1 MGGVLWNIG
10 AFIVAL
16 GLLVAVHE
24 FGHFWV
30 ARRCGVKV
38 ERFSI
43 GFGKAIWRRLGKD
56 GTEYVLALIPL
67 GGYVKMLDGRV
78 DELKP
83 GDEQYAFNHKS
94 VWARMAIVAA
104 GPMAN
109 FVFALFALWLMFMIG
124 VPAVKPVVGEVRP
137 ASIVA
142 AAGVEPGMEIVGVG
156 GEETGDW
163 ESVTYA
169 LISHLGDDSVQ
180 LKLKAANTS
189 YAVDKTLQ
197 LAGWKFDPD
206 KESPIGSL
214 GIVPLGGK
222 VLPVV
227 DAVVA
232 ASASEKAG
240 LQAGDRIKRV
250 GDEAITEWAQ
260 FVHQVQQSP
269 RQPLEVTVERAGS
282 ELTLTLT
289 LTPDAK
295 KVRGQLV
302 GFVGLSP
309 QLVPLPDEYRILLQ
323 YGPLQALWQ
332 GAQKTWSL
340 TTLTFDMIGK
350 LIGGIVSL
358 DNLSGPISIA
368 KGAGSSA
375 DYGLVYFLGFL
386 ALISVNLGII
396 NLFPLPVLDG
406 GHLVYFLIEAVT
418 GKPVSGKIQEVGFR
432 IGAAI
437 LMLLMGIALFNDFA
451 RL

>member
-1 MGGVLWNIG
+1 MGGLLWNIG

-78 DELKP
+78 DALKP
-83 GDEQYAFNHKS
+83 GEEVQAFNHKS

-109 FVFALFALWLMFMIG
+109 FVFALFAFWLMFMIG
-124 VPAVKPVVGEVRP
+124 VPSVKPVVGEVRP

-142 AAGVEPGMEIVGVG
+142 EAGILPGMEIVGVG

-227 DAVVA
+227 EAVVPS
-232 ASASEKAG
+232 SASEKAG
-240 LQAGDRIKRV
+240 LQIGDRIKGV
-250 GDEAITEWAQ
+250 DGEAITEWAQ
-260 FVHQVQQSP
+260 FVERVQQSP
-269 RQPLEVTVERAGS
+269 AQPLQVTVERGGS
-282 ELTLTLT
+282 EMTLT
-289 LTPDAK
+289 LTPDGK
-295 KVRGQLV
+295 KVKGQLV

-309 QLVPLPDEYRILLQ
+309 QLVPLPDEYRTLLQ
-323 YGPLQALWQ
+323 YGPLQALWH
-332 GAQKTWSL
+332 GVQKTWSL
-340 TTLTFDMIGK
+340 ITLTFDMIGK

-406 GHLVYFLIEAVT
+406 GHLVYFLIEAIT
-418 GKPVSGKIQEVGFR
+418 GKPVSEKIQEVGFR

>member
-83 GDEQYAFNHKS
+83 GEEAQAFNHKS

-109 FVFALFALWLMFMIG
+109 FVFALFAFWLMFMIG
-124 VPAVKPVVGEVRP
+124 VPSVKPVVGEVRP

-142 AAGVEPGMEIVGVG
+142 EAGILPGMEIVGVG

-227 DAVVA
+227 EAVVPS
-232 ASASEKAG
+232 SASEKAG
-240 LQAGDRIKRV
+240 LQIGDRIKGV
-250 GDEAITEWAQ
+250 DGEAITEWAQ
-260 FVHQVQQSP
+260 FVERVQQSP
-269 RQPLEVTVERAGS
+269 AQPLLVTVERGGS
-282 ELTLTLT
+282 EMTLT
-289 LTPDAK
+289 LTPDGK
-295 KVRGQLV
+295 KVKGQLV

-309 QLVPLPDEYRILLQ
+309 QLVPLPDEYRTLLQ
-323 YGPLQALWQ
+323 YGPLQALWH
-332 GAQKTWSL
+332 GVQKTWSL
-340 TTLTFDMIGK
+340 ITLTFDMIGK

-406 GHLVYFLIEAVT
+406 GHLVYFLIEAIT
-418 GKPVSGKIQEVGFR
+418 GKPVSEKIQEVGFR

>member
-78 DELKP
+78 DALKP
-83 GDEQYAFNHKS
+83 GEEVQAFNHKS

-109 FVFALFALWLMFMIG
+109 FVFALFAFWLMFMIG
-124 VPAVKPVVGEVRP
+124 VPSVKPVVGEVRP

-142 AAGVEPGMEIVGVG
+142 EAGILPGMEIVGVG

-227 DAVVA
+227 EAVVPS
-232 ASASEKAG
+232 SASEKAG
-240 LQAGDRIKRV
+240 LLVGDRIKGV
-250 GDEAITEWAQ
+250 DGQAITEWAQ
-260 FVHQVQQSP
+260 FVERVQQSP
-269 RQPLEVTVERAGS
+269 AQPLQVTVERGGS
-282 ELTLTLT
+282 EMILI
-289 LTPDAK
+289 LTPDGK
-295 KVRGQLV
+295 KVKGQLV

-309 QLVPLPDEYRILLQ
+309 QLVPLPDEYRTLLQ
-323 YGPLQALWQ
+323 YGPLQALWH
-332 GAQKTWSL
+332 GVQKTWSL
-340 TTLTFDMIGK
+340 ITLTFDMIGK

-406 GHLVYFLIEAVT
+406 GHLVYFLIEAIT
-418 GKPVSGKIQEVGFR
+418 GKPVSEKIQEVGFR

>member
-1 MGGVLWNIG
+1 MGALLWNIG

-43 GFGKAIWRRLGKD
+43 GFGKAIWRRIGKD

-83 GDEQYAFNHKS
+83 GEEAQAFNHKS

-109 FVFALFALWLMFMIG
+109 FVFALFAFWLMFMIG
-124 VPAVKPVVGEVRP
+124 VPSVKPVVGEVRP

-142 AAGVEPGMEIVGVG
+142 QAGIEPGMEIVGVG
-156 GEETGDW
+156 DEATGDW

-169 LISHLGDDSVQ
+169 LISHLGDKSVQ
-180 LKLKAANTS
+180 LKLKAPGAS
-189 YAVDKTLQ
+189 YAVDKTLM
-197 LAGWKFDPD
+197 LDSWTFDPD

-227 DAVVA
+227 QAIVPS
-232 ASASEKAG
+232 SASEKAG
-240 LQAGDRIKRV
+240 LQVGDRIKGV
-250 GDEAITEWAQ
+250 GDQAITEWTE
-260 FVHQVQQSP
+260 FVERVQQSP
-269 RQPLEVTVERAGS
+269 EQPLQVTVEREGS
-282 ELTLTLT
+282 DLTLT
-289 LTPDAK
+289 LTPDVK
-295 KVRGQLV
+295 KVRGQMV

-309 QLVPLPDEYRILLQ
+309 QLVPLPDEYRVLLQ
-323 YGPLQALWQ
+323 YGPLQALWH
-332 GAQKTWSL
+332 GVQKTWSL
-340 TTLTFDMIGK
+340 ITLTFDMIGK

-418 GKPVSGKIQEVGFR
+418 GKPVPEKIQEIGFR

>member
-83 GDEQYAFNHKS
+83 GEEAQAFNHKS

-109 FVFALFALWLMFMIG
+109 FVFALFAFWLMFMIG
-124 VPAVKPVVGEVRP
+124 VPSVKPVVGEVRP

-142 AAGVEPGMEIVGVG
+142 EAGILPGMEIVGVG

-227 DAVVA
+227 EAVVPS
-232 ASASEKAG
+232 SASEKAG
-240 LQAGDRIKRV
+240 LQVGDRIKGV
-250 GDEAITEWAQ
+250 DGEAITEWAQ
-260 FVHQVQQSP
+260 FVERVQQSP
-269 RQPLEVTVERAGS
+269 AQPLQVTVERGGS
-282 ELTLTLT
+282 EMTLT
-289 LTPDAK
+289 LTPDGK
-295 KVRGQLV
+295 KVKGQLV

-309 QLVPLPDEYRILLQ
+309 QLVPLPDEYRTLLQ
-323 YGPLQALWQ
+323 YGPLQALWH
-332 GAQKTWSL
+332 GVQKTWSL
-340 TTLTFDMIGK
+340 ITLTFDMIGK

-406 GHLVYFLIEAVT
+406 GHLVYFLIEAIT
-418 GKPVSGKIQEVGFR
+418 GKPVSEKIQEVGFR

>member
-1 MGGVLWNIG
+1 MGGLLWNIG

-83 GDEQYAFNHKS
+83 GEEAQAFNHKS

-109 FVFALFALWLMFMIG
+109 FVFALFAFWLMFMIG
-124 VPAVKPVVGEVRP
+124 VPSVKPVVGEVRP

-142 AAGVEPGMEIVGVG
+142 EAGILPGMEIVGVG

-163 ESVTYA
+163 ESATYA

-227 DAVVA
+227 EAVVPS
-232 ASASEKAG
+232 SASEKAG
-240 LQAGDRIKRV
+240 LQIGDRIKGV
-250 GDEAITEWAQ
+250 DGEAITEWAQ
-260 FVHQVQQSP
+260 FVERVQQSP
-269 RQPLEVTVERAGS
+269 AQPLQVTVERGGS
-282 ELTLTLT
+282 EMTLT
-289 LTPDAK
+289 LTPDGK
-295 KVRGQLV
+295 KVKGQLV

-309 QLVPLPDEYRILLQ
+309 QLVPLPDEYRTLLQ
-323 YGPLQALWQ
+323 YGPLQALWH
-332 GAQKTWSL
+332 GVQKTWSL
-340 TTLTFDMIGK
+340 ITLTFDMIGK

-406 GHLVYFLIEAVT
+406 GHLVYFLIEAIT
-418 GKPVSGKIQEVGFR
+418 GKPVSEKIQEVGFR

>member
-83 GDEQYAFNHKS
+83 GEEAQAFNHKS

-109 FVFALFALWLMFMIG
+109 FVFALFAFWLMFMIG
-124 VPAVKPVVGEVRP
+124 VPSVKPVVGEVRP

-142 AAGVEPGMEIVGVG
+142 EAGILPGMEIVGVG

-197 LAGWKFDPD
+197 LASWKFDPD

-227 DAVVA
+227 EAVVPS
-232 ASASEKAG
+232 SASEKAG
-240 LQAGDRIKRV
+240 LQVGDRIKGV
-250 GDEAITEWAQ
+250 DGEAITEWAQ
-260 FVHQVQQSP
+260 FVERVQQSP
-269 RQPLEVTVERAGS
+269 AQPLQVTVERGGS
-282 ELTLTLT
+282 EMTLT
-289 LTPDAK
+289 LTPDGK
-295 KVRGQLV
+295 KVKGQLV

-309 QLVPLPDEYRILLQ
+309 QLVPLPDEYRTLLQ
-323 YGPLQALWQ
+323 YGPLQALWH
-332 GAQKTWSL
+332 GVQKTWSL
-340 TTLTFDMIGK
+340 ITLTFDMIGK

-406 GHLVYFLIEAVT
+406 GHLVYFLIEAIT
-418 GKPVSGKIQEVGFR
+418 GKPVSEKIQEVGFR

>member
-83 GDEQYAFNHKS
+83 GEEAQAFNHKS

-109 FVFALFALWLMFMIG
+109 FVFALFAFWLMFMIG
-124 VPAVKPVVGEVRP
+124 VPSVKPVVGEVRP

-142 AAGVEPGMEIVGVG
+142 EAGILPGMEIVGVG

-227 DAVVA
+227 EAVVPS
-232 ASASEKAG
+232 SASEKAG
-240 LQAGDRIKRV
+240 LQVGDRIKGV
-250 GDEAITEWAQ
+250 DGEAITEWAQ
-260 FVHQVQQSP
+260 FVERVQQSP
-269 RQPLEVTVERAGS
+269 AQPLQVTVERGGS
-282 ELTLTLT
+282 EMTLT
-289 LTPDAK
+289 LTPDGK
-295 KVRGQLV
+295 KVKGQRV

-309 QLVPLPDEYRILLQ
+309 QLVPLPDDYRTLLQ
-323 YGPLQALWQ
+323 YGPLQALWH
-332 GAQKTWSL
+332 GVQKTWSL
-340 TTLTFDMIGK
+340 ITLTFDMIGK

-406 GHLVYFLIEAVT
+406 GHLVYFLIEAIT
-418 GKPVSGKIQEVGFR
+418 GKPVSEKIQEVGFR

>member
-1 MGGVLWNIG
+1 MGGLLWNIG

-78 DELKP
+78 DELKQ
-83 GDEQYAFNHKS
+83 GEEAQAFNHKS

-109 FVFALFALWLMFMIG
+109 FVFALFAFWLMFMIG
-124 VPAVKPVVGEVRP
+124 VPSVKPVVGEVRP

-142 AAGVEPGMEIVGVG
+142 EAGILPGMEIVGVG

-227 DAVVA
+227 EAVVPS
-232 ASASEKAG
+232 SASEKAG
-240 LQAGDRIKRV
+240 LQVGDRIKGV
-250 GDEAITEWAQ
+250 DGEAITEWAQ
-260 FVHQVQQSP
+260 FVERVQQSP
-269 RQPLEVTVERAGS
+269 AQPLQVTVERGGS
-282 ELTLTLT
+282 EMTLT
-289 LTPDAK
+289 LTPDGK
-295 KVRGQLV
+295 KVKGQLV

-309 QLVPLPDEYRILLQ
+309 QLVPLPDEYRTLLQ
-323 YGPLQALWQ
+323 YGPLQALWH
-332 GAQKTWSL
+332 GVQKTWSL
-340 TTLTFDMIGK
+340 ITLTFDMIGK

-406 GHLVYFLIEAVT
+406 GHLVYFLIEAIT
-418 GKPVSGKIQEVGFR
+418 GKPVSEKIQEVGFR

>member
-1 MGGVLWNIG
+1 MGALLWNIG

-43 GFGKAIWRRLGKD
+43 GFGKAIWRRIGKD

-83 GDEQYAFNHKS
+83 GEEAQAFNHKS

-109 FVFALFALWLMFMIG
+109 FVFALFAFWLMFMIG
-124 VPAVKPVVGEVRP
+124 VPSVKPVVGEVRP

-142 AAGVEPGMEIVGVG
+142 QAGIAPGMEIVGVG
-156 GEETGDW
+156 DEATGDW

-169 LISHLGDDSVQ
+169 LISHLGDKSVQ
-180 LKLKAANTS
+180 LKLKAPGAS
-189 YAVDKTLQ
+189 YAVDKTLM
-197 LAGWKFDPD
+197 LDSWTFDPD

-227 DAVVA
+227 QAIVPS
-232 ASASEKAG
+232 SASEKAG
-240 LQAGDRIKRV
+240 LQVGDRIKGV
-250 GDEAITEWAQ
+250 GDQAITEWTE
-260 FVHQVQQSP
+260 FVERVQQSP
-269 RQPLEVTVERAGS
+269 EQPLQVTVEREGS
-282 ELTLTLT
+282 DLTLT
-289 LTPDAK
+289 LTPDVK

-309 QLVPLPDEYRILLQ
+309 QLVPLPDEYRVLLQ
-323 YGPLQALWQ
+323 YGPLQALWH
-332 GAQKTWSL
+332 GVQKTWSL
-340 TTLTFDMIGK
+340 ITLTFDMFGK

-418 GKPVSGKIQEVGFR
+418 GKPVPEKIQEIGFR

>member
-1 MGGVLWNIG
+1 MGGLLWNIG

-83 GDEQYAFNHKS
+83 GEEAQAFNHKS

-109 FVFALFALWLMFMIG
+109 FVFALFAFWLMFMIG
-124 VPAVKPVVGEVRP
+124 VPSVKPVVGEVRP

-142 AAGVEPGMEIVGVG
+142 EAGILPGMEIVGVG

-169 LISHLGDDSVQ
+169 LISHLGDDSVK

-227 DAVVA
+227 EAVVPS
-232 ASASEKAG
+232 SASEKAG
-240 LQAGDRIKRV
+240 LQIGDRIKGV
-250 GDEAITEWAQ
+250 DGEAITEWAQ
-260 FVHQVQQSP
+260 FVERVQQSP
-269 RQPLEVTVERAGS
+269 AQPLQVTVERGGS
-282 ELTLTLT
+282 EMTLT
-289 LTPDAK
+289 LTPDGK
-295 KVRGQLV
+295 KVKGQLV

-309 QLVPLPDEYRILLQ
+309 QLVPLPDEYRTLLQ
-323 YGPLQALWQ
+323 YGPLQALWH
-332 GAQKTWSL
+332 GVHKTWSL
-340 TTLTFDMIGK
+340 ITLTFDMIGK

-406 GHLVYFLIEAVT
+406 GHLVYFLIEAIT
-418 GKPVSGKIQEVGFR
+418 GKPVSEKIQEVGFR

>member
-10 AFIVAL
+10 AFVVAL

-109 FVFALFALWLMFMIG
+109 FVFALVALWLMFMIG
-124 VPAVKPVVGEVRP
+124 VPAVKPVIGEVRP

-142 AAGVEPGMEIVGVG
+142 EAGILPGMEIVGVG
-156 GEETGDW
+156 DEQTGDW

-169 LISHLGDDSVQ
+169 LLSHLGDQSVT
-180 LKLKAANTS
+180 LKVKAPQTS
-189 YAVDKTLQ
+189 YATDKNLS
-197 LAGWKFDPD
+197 LDNWKFDPD
-206 KESPIGSL
+206 RESPIGSL

-227 DAVVA
+227 SAVVA
-232 ASASEKAG
+232 KSASEKAG
-240 LQAGDRIKRV
+240 LQVGDRIKRV
-250 GDEAITEWAQ
+250 GEQEITEWAQ
-260 FVHQVQQSP
+260 FVELVQHAPGAPLQV
-269 RQPLEVTVERAGS
+269 VVERNNCD
-282 ELTLTLT
+282 LDVT
-289 LTPDAK
+289 LTPDTRK
-295 KVRGQLV
+295 MQGKLV

-340 TTLTFDMIGK
+340 ITLTFDMIGK
-350 LIGGIVSL
+350 LVAGIVSL

-375 DYGLVYFLGFL
+375 DYGLVYFLSFL

-406 GHLVYFLIEAVT
+406 GHVVYFLIEAVT
-418 GKPVSGKIQEVGFR
+418 GKPVSERIQEVGFR

>member
-83 GDEQYAFNHKS
+83 GEEAQAFNHKS

-109 FVFALFALWLMFMIG
+109 FVFALFAFWLMFMIG
-124 VPAVKPVVGEVRP
+124 VPSVKPVVGEVRP

-142 AAGVEPGMEIVGVG
+142 EAGILPGMEIVGVG
-156 GEETGDW
+156 GEETGGW

-227 DAVVA
+227 EAVVPS
-232 ASASEKAG
+232 SASEKAG
-240 LQAGDRIKRV
+240 LQIGDRIKGV
-250 GDEAITEWAQ
+250 DGEAITEWAQ
-260 FVHQVQQSP
+260 FVERVQQSP
-269 RQPLEVTVERAGS
+269 AQPLQVTVERGGS
-282 ELTLTLT
+282 EMTLT
-289 LTPDAK
+289 LTPDGK
-295 KVRGQLV
+295 KVKGQLV

-309 QLVPLPDEYRILLQ
+309 QLVPLPDEYRTLLQ
-323 YGPLQALWQ
+323 YGPLQALWH
-332 GAQKTWSL
+332 GVQKTWSL
-340 TTLTFDMIGK
+340 ITLTFDMIGK

-406 GHLVYFLIEAVT
+406 GHLVYFLIEAIT
-418 GKPVSGKIQEVGFR
+418 GKPVSEKIQEVGFR

>member
-1 MGGVLWNIG
+1 MGGLLWNIG

-83 GDEQYAFNHKS
+83 GEEAQAFNHKS
-94 VWARMAIVAA
+94 VWARMAIVTA

-109 FVFALFALWLMFMIG
+109 FVFALFAFWLMFMIG
-124 VPAVKPVVGEVRP
+124 VPSVKPVVGEVRP

-142 AAGVEPGMEIVGVG
+142 EAGILPGMEIVGVG

-227 DAVVA
+227 EAVVPS
-232 ASASEKAG
+232 SASEKAG
-240 LQAGDRIKRV
+240 LQVGDRIKGV
-250 GDEAITEWAQ
+250 DGEAITEWAQ
-260 FVHQVQQSP
+260 FVERVQQSP
-269 RQPLEVTVERAGS
+269 AQPLQVTVERGGS
-282 ELTLTLT
+282 EMTLT
-289 LTPDAK
+289 LTPDGK
-295 KVRGQLV
+295 KVKGQLV

-309 QLVPLPDEYRILLQ
+309 QLVPLPDEYRTLLQ
-323 YGPLQALWQ
+323 YGPLQALWH
-332 GAQKTWSL
+332 GVQKTWSL
-340 TTLTFDMIGK
+340 ITLTFDMIGK

-406 GHLVYFLIEAVT
+406 GHLVYFLIEAIT
-418 GKPVSGKIQEVGFR
+418 GKPVSEKIQEVGFR

>member
-124 VPAVKPVVGEVRP
+124 VPAVKPVIGEVRP

-142 AAGVEPGMEIVGVG
+142 EAGILPGMEIVGVG
-156 GEETGDW
+156 DEQTGDW

-169 LISHLGDDSVQ
+169 LLSHLGDQSVT
-180 LKLKAANTS
+180 LKVKAPQTS
-189 YAVDKTLQ
+189 YATDKNLS
-197 LAGWKFDPD
+197 LDSWKFDPD
-206 KESPIGSL
+206 RESPIGSL

-227 DAVVA
+227 SAVVA
-232 ASASEKAG
+232 KSASEKAG
-240 LQAGDRIKRV
+240 LQVGDRIKRV
-250 GDEAITEWAQ
+250 GEQEITEWAQ
-260 FVHQVQQSP
+260 FVELVQHAPGAQLQV
-269 RQPLEVTVERAGS
+269 VVERNNS
-282 ELTLTLT
+282 DLDVT
-289 LTPDAK
+289 LTPDTR
-295 KVRGQLV
+295 KVQGKLV

-340 TTLTFDMIGK
+340 ITLTFDMIGK
-350 LIGGIVSL
+350 LVAGIVSL

-375 DYGLVYFLGFL
+375 DYGLVYFLSFL

-418 GKPVSGKIQEVGFR
+418 GKPVSERIQEVGFR

>member
-83 GDEQYAFNHKS
+83 GEEAQAFNHKS

-109 FVFALFALWLMFMIG
+109 FVFALFAFWLMFMIG
-124 VPAVKPVVGEVRP
+124 VPSVKPVVGEVRP

-142 AAGVEPGMEIVGVG
+142 EAGIEPGMEIVGVG

-227 DAVVA
+227 EAVVPS
-232 ASASEKAG
+232 SASEKAG
-240 LQAGDRIKRV
+240 LQIGDRIKGV
-250 GDEAITEWAQ
+250 DGEAITEWAQ
-260 FVHQVQQSP
+260 FVERVQQSP
-269 RQPLEVTVERAGS
+269 AQPLQVTVERGGS
-282 ELTLTLT
+282 EMTLT
-289 LTPDAK
+289 LTPDGK
-295 KVRGQLV
+295 KVKGQLV

-309 QLVPLPDEYRILLQ
+309 QLVPLPDEYRTLLQ
-323 YGPLQALWQ
+323 YGPLQALWH
-332 GAQKTWSL
+332 GVQKTWSL
-340 TTLTFDMIGK
+340 ITLTFDMIGK

-406 GHLVYFLIEAVT
+406 GHLVYFLIEAIT
-418 GKPVSGKIQEVGFR
+418 GKPVSEKIQEVGFR

>member
-83 GDEQYAFNHKS
+83 GEEAQAFNHKS

-109 FVFALFALWLMFMIG
+109 FVFALFAFWLMFMIG
-124 VPAVKPVVGEVRP
+124 VPSVKPVVGEVRP

-142 AAGVEPGMEIVGVG
+142 EAGILPGMEIVGVG

-227 DAVVA
+227 EAVVPS
-232 ASASEKAG
+232 SASEKAG
-240 LQAGDRIKRV
+240 LQIGDRIMGV
-250 GDEAITEWAQ
+250 DGEAITEWAQ
-260 FVHQVQQSP
+260 FVERVQQSP
-269 RQPLEVTVERAGS
+269 AQPLQVTVERGGS
-282 ELTLTLT
+282 EMTLT
-289 LTPDAK
+289 LTPDGK
-295 KVRGQLV
+295 KVKGQLV

-309 QLVPLPDEYRILLQ
+309 QLVPLPDEYRTLLQ
-323 YGPLQALWQ
+323 YGPLQALWH
-332 GAQKTWSL
+332 GVQKTWSL
-340 TTLTFDMIGK
+340 ITLTFDMIGK

-418 GKPVSGKIQEVGFR
+418 GKPVSEKIQEVGFR

>member
-1 MGGVLWNIG
+1 MGGLLWNIG

-83 GDEQYAFNHKS
+83 GEEAQAFNHKS

-109 FVFALFALWLMFMIG
+109 FVFALFAFWLMFMIG
-124 VPAVKPVVGEVRP
+124 VPSVKPVVGEVRP

-142 AAGVEPGMEIVGVG
+142 EAGIQPGMEIVGVG

-227 DAVVA
+227 EAVVPS
-232 ASASEKAG
+232 SASEKAG
-240 LQAGDRIKRV
+240 LQIGDRIKGV
-250 GDEAITEWAQ
+250 DGEAITEWAQ
-260 FVHQVQQSP
+260 FVERVQQSP
-269 RQPLEVTVERAGS
+269 AQPLQVTVERGGS
-282 ELTLTLT
+282 EMTLT
-289 LTPDAK
+289 LTPDGK
-295 KVRGQLV
+295 KVKGQLV

-309 QLVPLPDEYRILLQ
+309 QLVPLPDEYRTLLQ
-323 YGPLQALWQ
+323 YGPLQALWH
-332 GAQKTWSL
+332 GVQKTWSL
-340 TTLTFDMIGK
+340 ITLTFDMIGK

-406 GHLVYFLIEAVT
+406 GHLVYFLIEAIT
-418 GKPVSGKIQEVGFR
+418 GKPVSEKIQEVGFR

>member
-1 MGGVLWNIG
+1 MGGLLWNIG

-83 GDEQYAFNHKS
+83 GEEAQAFNHKS

-109 FVFALFALWLMFMIG
+109 FVFALFAFWLMFMIG
-124 VPAVKPVVGEVRP
+124 VPSVKPVVGEVRP

-142 AAGVEPGMEIVGVG
+142 EAGILPGMEIVGVG

-227 DAVVA
+227 EAVVPS
-232 ASASEKAG
+232 SASEKAG
-240 LQAGDRIKRV
+240 LQIGDRIKGV
-250 GDEAITEWAQ
+250 DGEAITEWAQ
-260 FVHQVQQSP
+260 FVERVQQSP
-269 RQPLEVTVERAGS
+269 AQPLQVTVERGGS
-282 ELTLTLT
+282 KMTLT
-289 LTPDAK
+289 LTPDGK
-295 KVRGQLV
+295 KVKGQLV

-309 QLVPLPDEYRILLQ
+309 QLVPLPDEYRTLLQ
-323 YGPLQALWQ
+323 YGPLQALWH
-332 GAQKTWSL
+332 GVQKTWSL
-340 TTLTFDMIGK
+340 ITLTFDMIGK

-406 GHLVYFLIEAVT
+406 GHLVYFLIEAIT
-418 GKPVSGKIQEVGFR
+418 GKPVSEKIQEVGFR

>member
-83 GDEQYAFNHKS
+83 GEEAQAFNHKS

-109 FVFALFALWLMFMIG
+109 FVFALFAFWLMFMIG
-124 VPAVKPVVGEVRP
+124 VPSVKPVVGEVRP

-142 AAGVEPGMEIVGVG
+142 EAGILPGMEIVGVG

-227 DAVVA
+227 EAVVPS
-232 ASASEKAG
+232 SASEKAG
-240 LQAGDRIKRV
+240 LQIGDRIKGV
-250 GDEAITEWAQ
+250 DGEAITEWAQ
-260 FVHQVQQSP
+260 FVERVQQSP
-269 RQPLEVTVERAGS
+269 AQPLQVTVERRGS
-282 ELTLTLT
+282 EMTLT
-289 LTPDAK
+289 LTPDGK
-295 KVRGQLV
+295 KVKGQLV

-309 QLVPLPDEYRILLQ
+309 QLVPLPDEYRTLLQ
-323 YGPLQALWQ
+323 YGPLQALWH
-332 GAQKTWSL
+332 GVQKTWSL
-340 TTLTFDMIGK
+340 ITLTFDMIGK

-406 GHLVYFLIEAVT
+406 GHLVYFLIEAIT
-418 GKPVSGKIQEVGFR
+418 GKPVSEKIQEVGFR

>member
-10 AFIVAL
+10 AFVVAL

-124 VPAVKPVVGEVRP
+124 VPAVKPVIGEVRP

-142 AAGVEPGMEIVGVG
+142 EAGIQPGMEIVGVG
-156 GEETGDW
+156 DEQTGDW

-169 LISHLGDDSVQ
+169 LLSHLGDQSVT
-180 LKLKAANTS
+180 LKVKAPQTS
-189 YAVDKTLQ
+189 YATDKNLS
-197 LAGWKFDPD
+197 LDNWKFDPD
-206 KESPIGSL
+206 RESPIGSL

-227 DAVVA
+227 SAVVA
-232 ASASEKAG
+232 KSASEKAG
-240 LQAGDRIKRV
+240 LQVGDRIKRV
-250 GDEAITEWAQ
+250 GEQEITEWAQ
-260 FVHQVQQSP
+260 FVELVQHAPGAPLQV
-269 RQPLEVTVERAGS
+269 VVERNNRD
-282 ELTLTLT
+282 LDVT
-289 LTPDAK
+289 LTPDTR
-295 KVRGQLV
+295 KVQGKLV

-340 TTLTFDMIGK
+340 ITLTFDMIGK
-350 LIGGIVSL
+350 LVAGIVSL

-375 DYGLVYFLGFL
+375 DYGLVYFLSFL

-418 GKPVSGKIQEVGFR
+418 GKPVSERIQEVGFR

>member
-1 MGGVLWNIG
+1 MGGILWNIG
-10 AFIVAL
+10 AFAVAL

-43 GFGKAIWRRLGKD
+43 GFGKTIWRRIGKD

-83 GDEQYAFNHKS
+83 GDEQHAFNHKS

-109 FVFALFALWLMFMIG
+109 FVFALFALWLMFLIG
-124 VPAVKPVVGEVRP
+124 VPSVKPVIDEVRP

-142 AAGVEPGMEIVGVG
+142 HAGVIPGMEIVGVG
-156 GEETGDW
+156 DAQTGNW

-169 LISHLGDDSVQ
+169 LLSHLGDKSV
-180 LKLKAANTS
+180 
-189 YAVDKTLQ
+189 TLALQ
-197 LAGWKFDPD
+197 TPYTGDVTRKVLSLENWRFDPD
-206 KESPIGSL
+206 KESPISSL
-214 GIVPLGGK
+214 GIVPLTGK

-227 DAVVA
+227 AAVVA
-232 ASASEKAG
+232 NSASAKAG
-240 LQAGDRIKRV
+240 FAVGDRIKQV
-250 GDEAITEWAQ
+250 GDKPISSWFE
-260 FVHQVQQSP
+260 FVGLVQQAP
-269 RQPLEVTVERAGS
+269 NTPLPVVVLRNHS
-282 ELTLTLT
+282 ELSLT
-289 LTPDAK
+289 LTPDSK
-295 KVRGQLV
+295 TVQGKVV

-309 QLVPLPDEYRILLQ
+309 QVVPLPDKYRILLQ
-323 YGPLQALWQ
+323 YGPLDALWQ
-332 GAQKTWSL
+332 SANKTWSL
-340 TTLTFDMIGK
+340 ITLTFDMIGK
-350 LIGGIVSL
+350 LVVGIVSL

-375 DYGLVYFLGFL
+375 EYGLVYFLSFL

-396 NLFPLPVLDG
+396 NLIPLPVLDG

-418 GKPVSGKIQEVGFR
+418 GKPVPEKIQEVAFR
-432 IGAAI
+432 IGTAI

>member
-43 GFGKAIWRRLGKD
+43 GFGKAIWRRMGKD

-83 GDEQYAFNHKS
+83 GEEAQAFNHKS

-109 FVFALFALWLMFMIG
+109 FVFALFAFWLMFMIG
-124 VPAVKPVVGEVRP
+124 VPSVKPIVGEVRTD
-137 ASIVA
+137 SIA
-142 AAGVEPGMEIVGVG
+142 AEAGLLPGMQIVEVG
-156 GEETGDW
+156 GEPTGDW
-163 ESVTYA
+163 ESIVYA

-180 LKLKAANTS
+180 LKLTEPKSSYTS
-189 YAVDKTLQ
+189 DKTLE
-197 LAGWKFDPD
+197 LKSWTFDPD
-206 KESPIGSL
+206 KESPIVSL
-214 GIVPLGGK
+214 GIIPLGAK

-227 DAVVA
+227 ADVVPG
-232 ASASEKAG
+232 SASDTAG
-240 LQAGDRIKRV
+240 MRKGDKILALDGEPLTDWVAFV
-250 GDEAITEWAQ
+250 GK
-260 FVHQVQQSP
+260 VQSSP
-269 RQPLEVTVERAGS
+269 EQPLQLTIERDGS
-282 ELTLTLT
+282 EQNIT
-289 LTPDAK
+289 LTPHAK
-295 KVRGQLV
+295 EVKGKAV

-309 QLVPLPDEYRILLQ
+309 QVVPLPDEYRILLQ
-323 YGPLQALWQ
+323 YGPLDALWQ
-332 GAQKTWSL
+332 GMHKTWSL
-340 TTLTFDMIGK
+340 ITLTFDMIGK

-368 KGAGSSA
+368 KGAGNSA

-418 GKPVSGKIQEVGFR
+418 GKPVSEKIQEVGFR

>member
-43 GFGKAIWRRLGKD
+43 GFGKAIWRRMGKD

-83 GDEQYAFNHKS
+83 GEEAQAFNHKS

-109 FVFALFALWLMFMIG
+109 FVFALFAFWLMFMIG
-124 VPAVKPVVGEVRP
+124 VPSVKPIVGEVRSH
-137 ASIVA
+137 SIA
-142 AAGVEPGMEIVGVG
+142 AEAGLLPGMQIVEVG
-156 GEETGDW
+156 GEPTGDW
-163 ESVTYA
+163 ESIVYA

-180 LKLKAANTS
+180 LKLTEPKSS
-189 YAVDKTLQ
+189 YASDKTLE
-197 LAGWKFDPD
+197 LKSWTFDPD
-206 KESPIGSL
+206 KESPIVSL
-214 GIVPLGGK
+214 GIIPLGAK

-227 DAVVA
+227 AEVVPDS
-232 ASASEKAG
+232 ASATAG
-240 LQAGDRIKRV
+240 MRKGDKILALD
-250 GDEAITEWAQ
+250 G
-260 FVHQVQQSP
+260 
-269 RQPLEVTVERAGS
+269 QPLTDWVAFVGKVQSSPDQPLQLTIERDGREQS
-282 ELTLTLT
+282 IT
-289 LTPDAK
+289 LTPHAK
-295 KVRGQLV
+295 EVKGKAV

-309 QLVPLPDEYRILLQ
+309 QVVPLPDEYRILLQ
-323 YGPLQALWQ
+323 YGPLDALWQ
-332 GAQKTWSL
+332 GMHKTWSL
-340 TTLTFDMIGK
+340 ITLTFDMIGK

-368 KGAGSSA
+368 KGAGNSA

-418 GKPVSGKIQEVGFR
+418 GKPVSEKIQEVGFR

>member
-43 GFGKAIWRRLGKD
+43 GFGKAIWRRVGKD

-83 GDEQYAFNHKS
+83 GDEQFAFNHKS

-142 AAGVEPGMEIVGVG
+142 AAGIEPGMEIVGVG
-156 GEETGDW
+156 DKVTGDW

-197 LAGWKFDPD
+197 LDGWQFDPD

-214 GIVPLGGK
+214 GVVPLGGK

-227 DAVVA
+227 EAIVPK
-232 ASASEKAG
+232 SASEKAG
-240 LQAGDRIKRV
+240 IQVGDRIKRV
-250 GDEAITEWAQ
+250 GEQEVTEWAQ

-269 RQPLEVTVERAGS
+269 EQPLPVVVERAGS

-289 LTPDAK
+289 PDVK

-418 GKPVSGKIQEVGFR
+418 GKPVSDKIQEVGFR

>member
-1 MGGVLWNIG
+1 MGGLLWNIG

-83 GDEQYAFNHKS
+83 GEEAQAFNHKS

-109 FVFALFALWLMFMIG
+109 FVFALFAFWLMFMIG
-124 VPAVKPVVGEVRP
+124 VPSVKPVVGEVRP

-142 AAGVEPGMEIVGVG
+142 EAGILPGMEIVGVG

-227 DAVVA
+227 EAVVPS
-232 ASASEKAG
+232 SASEKAG
-240 LQAGDRIKRV
+240 LQVGDRIKGV
-250 GDEAITEWAQ
+250 DGEAITEWAQ
-260 FVHQVQQSP
+260 FVERVQQSP
-269 RQPLEVTVERAGS
+269 AQPLQVTVERGGS
-282 ELTLTLT
+282 EMTLT
-289 LTPDAK
+289 LTPDGK
-295 KVRGQLV
+295 KVKGQRV

-309 QLVPLPDEYRILLQ
+309 QLVPLPDEYRTLLH
-323 YGPLQALWQ
+323 YGPLQALWH
-332 GAQKTWSL
+332 GVQKTWSL
-340 TTLTFDMIGK
+340 ITLTFDMIGK

-406 GHLVYFLIEAVT
+406 GHLVYFLIEAIT
-418 GKPVSGKIQEVGFR
+418 GKPVSEKIQEVGFR

>member
-1 MGGVLWNIG
+1 MGGLLWNIG

-43 GFGKAIWRRLGKD
+43 GFGKAIWRRLGKN

-83 GDEQYAFNHKS
+83 GEEAQAFNHKS

-109 FVFALFALWLMFMIG
+109 FVFALFAFWLMFMIG
-124 VPAVKPVVGEVRP
+124 VPSVKPVVGEVRP

-142 AAGVEPGMEIVGVG
+142 EAGILPGMEIVGVG

-227 DAVVA
+227 EAVVPS
-232 ASASEKAG
+232 SASEKAG
-240 LQAGDRIKRV
+240 LQIGDRIKGV
-250 GDEAITEWAQ
+250 DGEAITEWAQ
-260 FVHQVQQSP
+260 FVERVQQSP
-269 RQPLEVTVERAGS
+269 AQPLQVTVERGGS
-282 ELTLTLT
+282 EMTLT
-289 LTPDAK
+289 LTPDGK
-295 KVRGQLV
+295 KVKGQLV

-309 QLVPLPDEYRILLQ
+309 QLVPLPDEYRTLLQ
-323 YGPLQALWQ
+323 YGPLQALWH
-332 GAQKTWSL
+332 GVQKTWSL
-340 TTLTFDMIGK
+340 ITLTFDMIGK

-406 GHLVYFLIEAVT
+406 GHLVYFLIEAIT
-418 GKPVSGKIQEVGFR
+418 GKPVSEKIQEVGFR

>member
-78 DELKP
+78 DALKP
-83 GDEQYAFNHKS
+83 GEEVQAFNHKS

-109 FVFALFALWLMFMIG
+109 FVFALFAFWLMFMIG
-124 VPAVKPVVGEVRP
+124 VPSVKPVVGEVRP

-142 AAGVEPGMEIVGVG
+142 EAGILPGMEIVGVG

-227 DAVVA
+227 EAVVPS
-232 ASASEKAG
+232 SASEKAG
-240 LQAGDRIKRV
+240 LQIGDRIKGV
-250 GDEAITEWAQ
+250 DGEAITEWAQ
-260 FVHQVQQSP
+260 FVERVQQSP
-269 RQPLEVTVERAGS
+269 AQPLQVTVERGGS
-282 ELTLTLT
+282 EMTLTLP
-289 LTPDAK
+289 PDGK
-295 KVRGQLV
+295 KVKGQLV

-309 QLVPLPDEYRILLQ
+309 QLVPLPDEYRTLLQ
-323 YGPLQALWQ
+323 YGPLQALWH
-332 GAQKTWSL
+332 GVQKTWSL
-340 TTLTFDMIGK
+340 ITLTFDMIGK

-406 GHLVYFLIEAVT
+406 GHLVYFLIEAIT
-418 GKPVSGKIQEVGFR
+418 GKPVSEKIQEVGFR

>member
-83 GDEQYAFNHKS
+83 GEEAQAFNHKS

-109 FVFALFALWLMFMIG
+109 FVFALFAFWLMFMIG
-124 VPAVKPVVGEVRP
+124 VPSVKPVVGEVRP

-142 AAGVEPGMEIVGVG
+142 EAGILPGMEIVGVG

-163 ESVTYA
+163 ESVIYA

-227 DAVVA
+227 EAVVPS
-232 ASASEKAG
+232 SASEKAG
-240 LQAGDRIKRV
+240 LQIGDRIKGV
-250 GDEAITEWAQ
+250 DGEAITEWAQ
-260 FVHQVQQSP
+260 FVERVQQSP
-269 RQPLEVTVERAGS
+269 AQPLQVTVERGGS
-282 ELTLTLT
+282 EMILI
-289 LTPDAK
+289 LTPDGK
-295 KVRGQLV
+295 KVKGQLV

-309 QLVPLPDEYRILLQ
+309 QLVPLPDEYRTLLQ
-323 YGPLQALWQ
+323 YGPLQALWH
-332 GAQKTWSL
+332 GVQKTWSL
-340 TTLTFDMIGK
+340 ITLTFDMIGK

-406 GHLVYFLIEAVT
+406 GHLVYFLIEAIT
-418 GKPVSGKIQEVGFR
+418 GKPVSEKIQEVGFR

>member
-1 MGGVLWNIG
+1 MGGLLWNIG

-83 GDEQYAFNHKS
+83 GEEAQAFNHKS

-109 FVFALFALWLMFMIG
+109 FVFALFAFWLMFMIG
-124 VPAVKPVVGEVRP
+124 VPSVKPVVGEVRP

-142 AAGVEPGMEIVGVG
+142 EAGILPGMEIVGVG

-169 LISHLGDDSVQ
+169 LISHLGDDSVK

-227 DAVVA
+227 EAVVPS
-232 ASASEKAG
+232 SASEKAG
-240 LQAGDRIKRV
+240 LQIGDRIKGV
-250 GDEAITEWAQ
+250 DGEAITEWAQ
-260 FVHQVQQSP
+260 FVERVQQSP
-269 RQPLEVTVERAGS
+269 AQPLQVTVERRGS
-282 ELTLTLT
+282 EMTLT
-289 LTPDAK
+289 LTPDGK
-295 KVRGQLV
+295 KVKGQLV

-309 QLVPLPDEYRILLQ
+309 QLVPLPDEYRTLLQ
-323 YGPLQALWQ
+323 YGPLQALWH
-332 GAQKTWSL
+332 GVQKTWSL
-340 TTLTFDMIGK
+340 ITLTFDMIGK

-406 GHLVYFLIEAVT
+406 GHLVYFLIEAIT
-418 GKPVSGKIQEVGFR
+418 GKPVSEKIQEVGFR

>member
-1 MGGVLWNIG
+1 MGALLWNIG

-43 GFGKAIWRRLGKD
+43 GFGKAIWRRIGKD
-56 GTEYVLALIPL
+56 GTEYVLALIQL

-83 GDEQYAFNHKS
+83 GEEAQAFNHKS

-109 FVFALFALWLMFMIG
+109 FVFALFAFWLMFMIG
-124 VPAVKPVVGEVRP
+124 VPSVKPVVGEVRP

-142 AAGVEPGMEIVGVG
+142 QAGIEPGMEIVGVG
-156 GEETGDW
+156 DEATGDW

-169 LISHLGDDSVQ
+169 LISHLGDKSVQ
-180 LKLKAANTS
+180 LKLKALGAS
-189 YAVDKTLQ
+189 YAVDKTLM
-197 LAGWKFDPD
+197 LDSWTFDPD

-227 DAVVA
+227 QAIVPS
-232 ASASEKAG
+232 SASEKAG
-240 LQAGDRIKRV
+240 LQVGDRIKGV
-250 GDEAITEWAQ
+250 GDQAITEWTE
-260 FVHQVQQSP
+260 FVERVQQSP
-269 RQPLEVTVERAGS
+269 EQPLQVTVERGGS
-282 ELTLTLT
+282 DLTLT
-289 LTPDAK
+289 LTPDVK

-309 QLVPLPDEYRILLQ
+309 QLVPLPDEYRVLLQ
-323 YGPLQALWQ
+323 YGPLQALWH
-332 GAQKTWSL
+332 GVQKTWSL
-340 TTLTFDMIGK
+340 ITLTFDMIGK

-418 GKPVSGKIQEVGFR
+418 GKPVPEKIQEIGFR

>member
-124 VPAVKPVVGEVRP
+124 VPAVKPVIGEVRP

-142 AAGVEPGMEIVGVG
+142 EAGILPGMEIVGVG
-156 GEETGDW
+156 DEQTGDW

-169 LISHLGDDSVQ
+169 LLSHLGDQSVT
-180 LKLKAANTS
+180 LKVKAPQTS
-189 YAVDKTLQ
+189 YATDKNLS
-197 LAGWKFDPD
+197 LDNWKFDPD
-206 KESPIGSL
+206 RESPIGSL

-227 DAVVA
+227 SAVVA
-232 ASASEKAG
+232 KSASEKAG
-240 LQAGDRIKRV
+240 LQVGDRIKRV
-250 GDEAITEWAQ
+250 GEQEISEWAQ
-260 FVHQVQQSP
+260 FVELVQHAPGAPLQV
-269 RQPLEVTVERAGS
+269 VVERNNRD
-282 ELTLTLT
+282 LDVT
-289 LTPDAK
+289 LTPDTR
-295 KVRGQLV
+295 KVQGKLV

-340 TTLTFDMIGK
+340 ITLTFDMIGK
-350 LIGGIVSL
+350 LVAGIVSL

-375 DYGLVYFLGFL
+375 DYGLVYFLSFL

-418 GKPVSGKIQEVGFR
+418 GKPVSERIQEVGFR

>member
-1 MGGVLWNIG
+1 MGALLWNIG

-83 GDEQYAFNHKS
+83 GEEAQAFNHKS

-109 FVFALFALWLMFMIG
+109 FVFALFAFWLMFMIG
-124 VPAVKPVVGEVRP
+124 VPSVKPVVGEVRP

-142 AAGVEPGMEIVGVG
+142 EAGILPGMEIVGVG

-227 DAVVA
+227 EAVVPS
-232 ASASEKAG
+232 SASEKAG
-240 LQAGDRIKRV
+240 LQIGDRIKGV
-250 GDEAITEWAQ
+250 DGEAITEWAQ
-260 FVHQVQQSP
+260 FVERVQQSP
-269 RQPLEVTVERAGS
+269 AQPLQVTVERGGS
-282 ELTLTLT
+282 EMTLT
-289 LTPDAK
+289 LTPDGK
-295 KVRGQLV
+295 KVKGQLV

-309 QLVPLPDEYRILLQ
+309 QLVPLPDEYRTLLQ
-323 YGPLQALWQ
+323 YGPLQALWH
-332 GAQKTWSL
+332 GVQKTWSL
-340 TTLTFDMIGK
+340 ITLTFDMIGK

-406 GHLVYFLIEAVT
+406 GHLVYFLIEAIT
-418 GKPVSGKIQEVGFR
+418 GKPVSEKIQEVGFR